1 MKIYSAPLQ
10 GFTEA
15 VWRNVHNE
23 VFGGI
28 DGYYTP
34 FLRYEHGEI
43 RNKDIR
49 DVERKNNTVE
59 NLVPQ
64 IIAATPEEMRPL
76 LELIRNEGYKCV
88 DINMGCSFPLQ
99 ARKKHGAGI
108 LPHPDLVAGILEE
121 VKRNDDIVF
130 SIKMRLGW
138 LDKSEWQALI
148 GMINDTPVSHVT
160 MHPRLGVEQYKK
172 PVDMDAFAE
181 FYKACNH
188 PIVYN
193 GDLLT
198 LHDMQCVEKEFPEL
212 KGIMLGRG
220 LLANPAL
227 GLEYSAGRETTF
239 KERAMLVRAMHEKMH
254 NVMAQRLQGN
264 TQYLSKLKPYWEYL
278 LPDMIKRDKKAI
290 LKAVSIE
297 KYMHAVNDALAN
309 YI

>member
-15 VWRNVHNE
+15 VWRNIHNE

-28 DGYYTP
+28 DGYFTP

-43 RNKDIR
+43 RSKDIR

-59 NLVPQ
+59 KLVPQ
-64 IIAATPEEMRPL
+64 IIAATPDEMRPL
-76 LELIRNEGYKCV
+76 LDLIRNEGYECV

-108 LPHPDLVAGILEE
+108 LTHPDLVAGILEE
-121 VKRNDDIVF
+121 VKRNNDITF

-138 LDKSEWQALI
+138 EEKSEWKSLI
-148 GMINDTPVSHVT
+148 EIINNAPLSHVT
-160 MHPRLGVEQYKK
+160 MHPRLGIEQYKK
-172 PVDMDAFAE
+172 PVDIDAFAE
-181 FYKACNH
+181 FYNACKH
-188 PIVYN
+188 PVVYN

-198 LHDMQCVEKEFPEL
+198 LQDIQRVENEFPKL

-227 GLEYSAGRETTF
+227 GVEYSSG
-239 KERAMLVRAMHEKMH
+239 KAMANKDCAALVRKMH
-254 NVMAQRLQGN
+254 DRMHDVMSQRLQGN
-264 TQYLSKLKPYWEYL
+264 TQYLNKLKPYWEYL
-278 LPDMIKRDKKAI
+278 LPDMLKRDKKAI
-290 LKAVSIE
+290 LKATTID
-297 KYMHAVNDALAN
+297 KYMQAVNEGLSN
-309 YI
+309 F

>member
-10 GFTEA
+10 GFTES

-43 RNKDIR
+43 RSKDIR
-49 DVERKNNTVE
+49 DVERKNNAVE

-76 LELIRNEGYKCV
+76 LELIRNEGYKRV

-138 LDKSEWQALI
+138 NDKHEWQALME
-148 GMINDTPVSHVT
+148 MINDTPLSHVT

-172 PVDMDAFAE
+172 PVDIDAFRE
-181 FYKACNH
+181 FYDACKH
-188 PIVYN
+188 PVVYN

-198 LHDMQCVEKEFPEL
+198 LQDIQRVENEFPEL
-212 KGIMLGRG
+212 DGIMLGRG

-227 GLEYSAGRETTF
+227 GLEYSAS
-239 KERAMLVRAMHEKMH
+239 KEMSNKELAISVRKMH
-254 NVMAQRLQGN
+254 DKMHDVMAQRLQGN

-278 LPDMIKRDKKAI
+278 LPDMLKRDKKAI
-290 LKAVSIE
+290 LKATTIE
-297 KYMHAVNDALAN
+297 KYMNAVNEGLAN
-309 YI
+309 Y